1 MTNAGTPDPSAGH
14 KRRGWAM
21 VVLGLLLVV
30 VMGFITIVHGPSM
43 LHGDGG
49 FTGTARQGQTFVLLF
64 VLVILFGVNALV
76 GGIRMARTGKG
87 SWVTIGITIG
97 LFLLIA
103 GVTWSVLAT

>member
-1 MTNAGTPDPSAGH
+1 MISAGTPDPLAGN
-14 KRRGWAM
+14 KRRGWVM
-21 VVLGLLLVV
+21 VVLGLLLIIG
-30 VMGFITIVHGPSM
+30 MGFITIVLGPTM
-43 LHGDGG
+43 LHGERG

-76 GGIRMARTGKG
+76 GGFRMARTGKG

-103 GVTWSVLAT
+103 GVTWSVLST